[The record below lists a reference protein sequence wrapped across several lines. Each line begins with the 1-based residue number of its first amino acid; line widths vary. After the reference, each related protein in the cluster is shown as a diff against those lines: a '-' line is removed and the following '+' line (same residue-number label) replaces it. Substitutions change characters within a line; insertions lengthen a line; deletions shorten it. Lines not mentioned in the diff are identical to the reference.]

1 MSIKSAYI
9 TSVIAFMRP
18 KIQPPKVFHW
28 IQSNLIRFTA
38 SCPDYQ
44 LHRTTPSH
52 SMKLVKHRPI
62 FIYGGRSVNQNS
74 IPSNSV
80 SLDNRFGSSM
90 FKLSSLYQLSM
101 SIRIR
106 SSSMGA
112 VAWTEISDA
121 MYQLLFIYQDKHQ
134 IVLWLYLEY
143 LLLQLHLSTTTTTST
158 TNTDCHLHKYDA
170 NQSYANQTVT
180 SINTISYCLCVSL
193 SHHNLLPQGKWESN
207 RSSSPPDAGVE
218 PMF

>member
-1 MSIKSAYI
+1 MMCTNCKHQTFLQSPTLFFKVFTVNLRRAYQMSIKSAYI
-9 TSVIAFMRP
+9 TSIIAFMRP

-80 SLDNRFGSSM
+80 SLYNRSGSSM
-90 FKLSSLYQLSM
+90 FKLSNLYQLSM

-112 VAWTEISDA
+112 VA
-121 MYQLLFIYQDKHQ
+121 
-134 IVLWLYLEY
+134 
-143 LLLQLHLSTTTTTST
+143 
-158 TNTDCHLHKYDA
+158 
-170 NQSYANQTVT
+170 
-180 SINTISYCLCVSL
+180 
-193 SHHNLLPQGKWESN
+193 
-207 RSSSPPDAGVE
+207 
-218 PMF
+218 